1 MPPQNDVGGGRATQD
16 EGSEEALLTSL
27 LFWPQA
33 PKIRLG
39 QTAMTKDEGF
49 EEALFY
55 QPPFLA
61 TGTHP
66 SPVLESAE
74 AWRKRL
80 QAPSSFAGSETKLA
94 WYFCPISLIPETL
107 SFQPIHVVSIWQM
120 CEIVK
125 VWFENALSQSL
136 CRAASG
142 VSKILPSPKFH

>member
-33 PKIRLG
+33 PRIRLG
-39 QTAMTKDEGF
+39 QTAMTQDEGF

-66 SPVLESAE
+66 PA
-74 AWRKRL
+74 
-80 QAPSSFAGSETKLA
+80 QALNVSYFSSFLAGIT
-94 WYFCPISLIPETL
+94 
-107 SFQPIHVVSIWQM
+107 H
-120 CEIVK
+120 
-125 VWFENALSQSL
+125 
-136 CRAASG
+136 
-142 VSKILPSPKFH
+142 ILGIFVHI

>member
-1 MPPQNDVGGGRATQD
+1 MPPQNDVGGGRAAQD
-16 EGSEEALLTSL
+16 EGSEEALLTRL

-80 QAPSSFAGSETKLA
+80 QAPSSFAGSEQLRRLRD
-94 WYFCPISLIPETL
+94 LIGLIFLPD
-107 SFQPIHVVSIWQM
+107 SRDCIIF
-120 CEIVK
+120 
-125 VWFENALSQSL
+125 NA
-136 CRAASG
+136 
-142 VSKILPSPKFH
+142 